1 MSHAIF
7 THAPSRTVAT
17 VSARLRADVKEA
29 HLLFG
34 ALMLGAGLRFAGL
47 GQESYWIDEITML
60 SVSGRTLGDA
70 AAEVMTG
77 RPPAFVLLLHWWI
90 GLVGTSEV
98 AARALTAIIGVAS
111 LALLYVVGRSLVG
124 GTAAVAA
131 TAVMAL
137 APIQLYQS
145 QNVRYYAL
153 VVLLAIAAAGAMV
166 RLIERAGPGRMAAYV
181 AAAVLLVLAHT
192 YGVFVIAAHN
202 LYMLLCI
209 RRHRSRLG
217 AWVLAQGLTVALV
230 SPFLWVSAT
239 YVDAGGVTPVTWL
252 PPVVPANL
260 LLTLVEYV
268 TFWVPGP
275 LAVAVAAACLG
286 IGTIFATRAPAGA
299 VPAPAA
305 GGDDGGRVR
314 VGLLLT
320 CWLLVPLLAPYLLS
334 VLVAPM
340 YHTRYTLGG
349 SPALYLLIGL
359 GVVRASR
366 RVAPGFGV
374 AAVCALIAPATV
386 EYYPRELKED
396 WRGASAFLDGAVRAD
411 DRIMLAPGDYGET
424 ERALRWYFRS
434 PVAACDLD
442 ERVIDDREA
451 VAREVEHCAAGADRV
466 WLVVRGPETLTTP
479 FVRYVRQDWTST
491 MRPVLSRSF
500 TGIDLYLVERAEAAR

>member
-7 THAPSRTVAT
+7 RPAPSGAASAVW
-17 VSARLRADVKEA
+17 ARLRSGVREAD
-29 HLLFG
+29 LLLG
-34 ALMLGAGLRFAGL
+34 VLVLGAGLRFAGL

-60 SVSGRTLGDA
+60 SVSGRSLGDA
-70 AAEVMTG
+70 AAEALTG

-90 GLVGTSEV
+90 GLVGTGEV
-98 AARALTAIIGVAS
+98 AARALTAILGVAS
-111 LALLYVVGRSLVG
+111 LALLYVVGRRLVG
-124 GTAAVAA
+124 GTAALAA

-145 QNVRYYAL
+145 QNLRYYGL

-166 RLIERAGPGRMAAYV
+166 RLLDGGRPRQAAAYV

-202 LYMLLCI
+202 LYMLLSV
-209 RRHRSRLG
+209 RRHRARLG
-217 AWVLAQGLTVALV
+217 LWVAAQAATVALV
-230 SPFLWVSAT
+230 APFLWVSAT

-260 LLTLVEYV
+260 LFTLVEYV

-275 LAVAVAAACLG
+275 LALALAAACLG
-286 IGTIFATRAPAGA
+286 VGTVFATRAPAA
-299 VPAPAA
+299 PATAPAPA
-305 GGDDGGRVR
+305 DGGRVR
-314 VGLLLT
+314 VGLLLA

-359 GVVRASR
+359 GIVRASR

-374 AAVCALIAPATV
+374 AAICALIAPATV

-396 WRGASAFLDGAVRAD
+396 WRTASAFLEDSVRPD
-411 DRIMLAPGDYGET
+411 DRLMLAPSDYGET
-424 ERALRWYFRS
+424 ERALRWYFKS
-434 PVAACDLD
+434 PVATCDLD
-442 ERVIDDREA
+442 ERVVGDRQA
-451 VAREVEHCAAGADRV
+451 VAREVEHCASGAERV
-466 WLVVRGPETLTTP
+466 WLIVRGPETLTDP

-500 TGIDLYLVERAEAAR
+500 TGIELHLVERVEAPR